1 MSDSGFGGKVIWLT
15 GLPASGKTTIGKT
28 LVATLV
34 LYSRRPA
41 YLLDGDELR
50 KGLNEGLDYTR
61 EGRREA
67 CRRAAHAAKILQEAG
82 VTPVV
87 AMVSPYREDRDAARA
102 LFPVGGFMEVHVHAL
117 VSTCIERDPKGLYA
131 QAVRGERDFAELT
144 GPYEEPRFPELV
156 LHTHEQSVVLCVRAI
171 CAQVLHTS

>member
-1 MSDSGFGGKVIWLT
+1 MSNRDFGGKVIWLT

-34 LYSRRPA
+34 LYASRPA

-61 EGRREA
+61 AGRREA
-67 CRRAAHAAKILQEAG
+67 CRRTAHAAKILREAG

-87 AMVSPYREDRDAARA
+87 AMVSPYREDREAARG
-102 LFPVGGFMEVHVHAL
+102 LFPVGGFMEVHVHAPL
-117 VSTCIERDPKGLYA
+117 STCIERDPKGLYA
-131 QAVRGERDFAELT
+131 LAMKGELELT
-144 GPYEEPRFPELV
+144 GVQGVYEEPRFPELV
-156 LHTHEQSVVLCVRAI
+156 LHTHEMSVDLCVRAI
-171 CAQVLHTS
+171 CAQALHTS